1 MKVKNLLRLGMYFFP
16 VFMLR
21 LLVEEVIKSFFSV
34 SGEEEGTIM
43 DWDITLPAGAT
54 EGVVGVLGDGII
66 PAIISPVMDWL
77 MLGGRSPTPFMLE
90 LSPAIKS
97 VNYFLQLFHY
107 NLINFKK
114 KVSVPP
120 NYLCLDLMSEYN
132 IS

>member
-1 MKVKNLLRLGMYFFP
+1 MYFLP

-43 DWDITLPAGAT
+43 DWDITLLAGAAL
-54 EGVVGVLGDGII
+54 GVVGEGSI

-97 VNYFLQLFHY
+97 VH
-107 NLINFKK
+107 
-114 KVSVPP
+114 
-120 NYLCLDLMSEYN
+120 
-132 IS
+132 

>member
-1 MKVKNLLRLGMYFFP
+1 MKLKNLLRLGMYFFP

-43 DWDITLPAGAT
+43 DWDITLLAGAAV
-54 EGVVGVLGDGII
+54 GVVGLVGDGII

-90 LSPAIKS
+90 LSPAMK
-97 VNYFLQLFHY
+97 
-107 NLINFKK
+107 
-114 KVSVPP
+114 
-120 NYLCLDLMSEYN
+120 
-132 IS
+132 

>member
-1 MKVKNLLRLGMYFFP
+1 MKLKNLLRLGMYFFP

-90 LSPAIKS
+90 LSPAMK
-97 VNYFLQLFHY
+97 
-107 NLINFKK
+107 
-114 KVSVPP
+114 
-120 NYLCLDLMSEYN
+120 
-132 IS
+132 